1 MPDSRL
7 LPLRPA
13 QTKQDVI
20 IGSSDPRQSPSSSL
34 KLVLE
39 QANAGSS
46 NTCRAIHALWNQ
58 DVKEVTSRMYL
69 VEASLSASQDE
80 MARCDEQHEEDMHK
94 LRTKVY
100 VLEEKVHVLQE
111 DMLNSRQEHY
121 DFSQELRAELH
132 RTREL
137 LHQIT
142 GDIQVLKDNEVRI
155 YVSSFS
161 WHIS

>member
-1 MPDSRL
+1 
-7 LPLRPA
+7 
-13 QTKQDVI
+13 
-20 IGSSDPRQSPSSSL
+20 
-34 KLVLE
+34 
-39 QANAGSS
+39 
-46 NTCRAIHALWNQ
+46 
-58 DVKEVTSRMYL
+58 MYL

-142 GDIQVLKDNEVRI
+142 GDIQVLKDNERVQA
-155 YVSSFS
+155 
-161 WHIS
+161 